1 MDLEDIKTWD
11 DIKDRPDVREIYSE
25 GAVEA
30 TQLPWE
36 VRSTLGQF
44 LCEAALDRSSAQQK
58 SKFLDEITDE
68 LATHSNDVAKEQ
80 WSLLAGLK
88 TRDSNGTLRKHT
100 KSSLYDV
107 VKGCVE
113 REREL
118 VEGAAAEEGGESS
131 ELSDDV
137 SQFLDPSDQ
146 QGAESSYSDDHN
158 VAVDDAMDEDI
169 DPEFLSPHQSHSEI
183 PECAVEVLKM
193 LSALS

>member
-1 MDLEDIKTWD
+1 MDLDDIKTWD

-44 LCEAALDRSSAQQK
+44 LCEAILDKSSAQQK
-58 SKFLDEITDE
+58 SKFLDEITEE
-68 LATHSNDVAKEQ
+68 LSTHHNEVAKEQ

-88 TRDSNGTLRKHT
+88 SRDSNGTLRKHT

-107 VKGCVE
+107 VKSCVE

-118 VEGAAAEEGGESS
+118 VEGAVVEGEASDSS
-131 ELSDDV
+131 EFSDADV
-137 SQFLDPSDQ
+137 SQFVDPTPAD
-146 QGAESSYSDDHN
+146 AVSSYDEQNSS
-158 VAVDDAMDEDI
+158 VDDAMEEDI
-169 DPEFLSPHQSHSEI
+169 DPAFLTENQPHSAV
-183 PECAVEVLKM
+183 PECAIEVLKT